1 MPANRFHPLVHSA
14 LLTAIACCLLAPI
27 GVVSQTKPASATPKR
42 NGAAP
47 KKSKNGGTFI
57 LVGAGDIASCKSL
70 QGAEATAN
78 LIEGIPGEVFAD
90 GDLAY
95 EKGTAEE
102 LSGQRA
108 PTLPLPPLLT
118 PMAGCWAR
126 LISIE
131 GCAGCEVEPLGAPDT
146 PTPVEA
152 GGVTTELPPVMPVL
166 PAPTGAPA
174 PAEPDVWAW
183 AIETT
188 EATHTRAVAKVL
200 IILIPPRV

>member
-1 MPANRFHPLVHSA
+1 MSRLH
-14 LLTAIACCLLAPI
+14 LLTPLAITLL
-27 GVVSQTKPASATPKR
+27 VSFPARA
-42 NGAAP
+42 
-47 KKSKNGGTFI
+47 
-57 LVGAGDIASCKSL
+57 
-70 QGAEATAN
+70 QEA
-78 LIEGIPGEVFAD
+78 
-90 GDLAY
+90 
-95 EKGTAEE
+95 
-102 LSGQRA
+102 QRV
-108 PTLPLPPLLT
+108 PPLPLPPLLT
-118 PMAGCWAR
+118 PMPGCWAR

-152 GGVTTELPPVMPVL
+152 GGVTTELLPVMPVL

-200 IILIPPRV
+200 IILIPPRVELRGSQWWPTAYGKRSGAA